1 MTRSDDF
8 EERSAHLK
16 NLSDEEL
23 DRRFWELVEQVVD
36 PLVEL
41 ARTHTSPS
49 IERSVLLRMGFD
61 SITAKNLV
69 DKIFEQNLLG
79 KGAGN
84 VVYRFAKAK
93 KMDYLDAGQ
102 LLVKEDHW
110 DEVRSLFG
118 VDKNGR

>member
-1 MTRSDDF
+1 MVRSDDF

-23 DRRFWELVEQVVD
+23 DEKFWELVEQVVD
-36 PLVEL
+36 PLIEL
-41 ARTHTSPS
+41 AKTHTSPS

-61 SITAKNLV
+61 SLTSKALV
-69 DKIFEQNLLG
+69 DKIFDQGLLG

-84 VVYRFAKAK
+84 VVFRFAKLK
-93 KMDYLDAGQ
+93 GMNDYVKAGK

-110 DEVRSLFG
+110 DEVRSLFEESN
-118 VDKNGR
+118 KK